1 MAYRRH
7 LLDEIKVP
15 LYVIENLIHVFLC
28 IYSFGFCA
36 EFLFER
42 IILRGINYHTVVV
55 MVYFMLTFAV

>member
-28 IYSFGFCA
+28 IYSLGFCV

-42 IILRGINYHTVVV
+42 IILPDINYDTVVV
-55 MVYFMLTFAV
+55 LVYFMLTFAV

>member
-1 MAYRRH
+1 MAYIRH

-28 IYSFGFCA
+28 ICSFGFCV
-36 EFLFER
+36 EFSFER
-42 IILRGINYHTVVV
+42 LILPDVNYHTVVV